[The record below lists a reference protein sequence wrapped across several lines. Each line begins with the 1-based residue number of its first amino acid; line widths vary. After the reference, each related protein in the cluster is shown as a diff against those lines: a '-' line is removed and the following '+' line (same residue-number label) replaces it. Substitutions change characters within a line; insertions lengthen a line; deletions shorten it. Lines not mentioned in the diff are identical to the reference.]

1 MSTWTFC
8 RPPPRSAR
16 RASTAADPIQPS
28 TRRRLIKRPAANG
41 RPGAAAQAG
50 QWERHYFA
58 LDRSSGTLTY
68 RPRKLSAAKTRA
80 IRAPRAVGVLPA
92 IPGRPW
98 LTPFALVTDSGTFAL
113 AAESAADARAWF
125 ALLEAAGCEPI
136 EDLAQVDVDERI
148 WQPWLAS
155 VGLARTP
162 SRSAFKW
169 LV

>member
-1 MSTWTFC
+1 
-8 RPPPRSAR
+8 
-16 RASTAADPIQPS
+16 
-28 TRRRLIKRPAANG
+28 LIKRPAANG

-80 IRAPRAVGVLPA
+80 IRGPRAVGVLPA

-136 EDLAQVDVDERI
+136 EDLARVDVDERI